1 MLTQTSGSKQQSRLL
16 IILNQVVKV
25 MSLDVSEGFEGSE
38 IPTGYLE
45 ASEGFEGSEI
55 PTDYLEASEEFGG
68 SEIPTGYLEASE
80 GLGLS
85 EVLEQRG

>member
-45 ASEGFEGSEI
+45 ASEG
-55 PTDYLEASEEFGG
+55 
-68 SEIPTGYLEASE
+68 
-80 GLGLS
+80 LGLS
-85 EVLEQRG
+85 EVLEQRGCLETSEVSGVSEAKKGGLEDSQKAQY